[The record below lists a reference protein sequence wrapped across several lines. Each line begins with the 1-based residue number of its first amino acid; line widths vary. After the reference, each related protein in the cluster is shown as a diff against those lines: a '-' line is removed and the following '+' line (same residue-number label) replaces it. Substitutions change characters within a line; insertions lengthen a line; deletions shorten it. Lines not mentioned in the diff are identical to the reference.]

1 MGNIDA
7 NYVLESHRKN
17 ITSIA
22 DIEVGEF
29 YDHNHQQEQQAHDQG
44 DHGISND
51 AMDDDC
57 DSPASSSANLTN
69 PSSQDDLHGG
79 SYFYLNNDFLSEE
92 FRDKSAEVA
101 CDIVTYVCR
110 SGFLDPLPPPS
121 KTSQIMRHLV
131 DDLLKNRE
139 EFMYSMAQKIAGNL
153 QDPENLSTLLNELA
167 TQMFDD
173 GIVTWNRVV
182 TFHAFCGFVAR
193 FAGLERG
200 MPHAEELV
208 SEVLTGVVVNR
219 LGLWIMAYGGWANF
233 DKQFPAVCIFSLGS
247 LWKLFIFVMILASAV
262 FMFYKFVRQLDGQS

>member
-17 ITSIA
+17 ITSTA

-29 YDHNHQQEQQAHDQG
+29 YDHNHQQEQQPYDQG
-44 DHGISND
+44 GHGIGND
-51 AMDDDC
+51 AMDDEC
-57 DSPASSSANLTN
+57 DSPASSSANLTS
-69 PSSQDDLHGG
+69 PSSQDDLHEG

-139 EFMYSMAQKIAGNL
+139 EFMYSMAQKIAVSLEVKLVLG
-153 QDPENLSTLLNELA
+153 
-167 TQMFDD
+167 
-173 GIVTWNRVV
+173 
-182 TFHAFCGFVAR
+182 
-193 FAGLERG
+193 GLE
-200 MPHAEELV
+200 
-208 SEVLTGVVVNR
+208 
-219 LGLWIMAYGGWANF
+219 AYPWA
-233 DKQFPAVCIFSLGS
+233 
-247 LWKLFIFVMILASAV
+247 
-262 FMFYKFVRQLDGQS
+262 